1 MDFGTEPGSRL
12 QDNLHGV
19 ELRIFLRREQVMRR
33 ELILVSPSELD
44 ATHLNSLHLPFY
56 RSFLVNKAIRIHRP
70 VASSSILSY
79 WLNVKKSLFH
89 VLYRGSQSCSIWI
102 TGPETVVRDGIR
114 NLIVSWSLNYLPN
127 YVSNFFI

>member
-12 QDNLHGV
+12 QDNFHGV
-19 ELRIFLRREQVMRR
+19 ELRIFLRRDQVMRR

-114 NLIVSWSLNYLPN
+114 NLIVSWSLNNLPN

>member
-12 QDNLHGV
+12 QDNFHGV
-19 ELRIFLRREQVMRR
+19 ELRIFLRRDQVMRR

-114 NLIVSWSLNYLPN
+114 NLIVS
-127 YVSNFFI
+127 